1 MLNIKP
7 EIIDIILLDK
17 RYKNKELEIDNLI
30 IKIYNLYQEITEFK
44 NIDFES
50 LDIENIDVRKIGRL
64 NFPFSDEELKK
75 INELNSKYDENLISI
90 ILSIFAIVEE
100 MKRVVEDLEKHR
112 SENYDL
118 LLMEHDINNTEK
130 QINTLKTLLE
140 KAKILDDKNDIY
152 RIQFAIE
159 MYEEFKKDKT
169 KALARFHLLFMG
181 IEMNKTF
188 GLEKNEKMD
197 KAIVNAD
204 YFFNIF
210 CLINGY
216 LLNSKKIYKSSALR
230 IYNLINSNLNV
241 NKKPLSDKVSHLFAR
256 LGIDINL
263 DYRKA
268 HNIRKISIYHDYTI
282 YDYSTNKK
290 DTDLYFSK
298 DEIVNKMFEGL
309 KPKLEKMNYPLN
321 EVQMNKKAVYLSN
334 IEAFQDNYKKTRY
347 VID

>member
-1 MLNIKP
+1 MIDIKP

-17 RYKNKELEIDNLI
+17 KYKKKENEIDNLI
-30 IKIYNLYQEITEFK
+30 IEIYNLYQELTEFK

-50 LDIENIDVRKIGRL
+50 LDIENIDVREIGRL

-169 KALARFHLLFMG
+169 KALARFNLLFMG
-181 IEMNKTF
+181 IKMNKTF

-197 KAIVNAD
+197 KVIVNAD

-230 IYNLINSNLNV
+230 IYNLITSNLNV
-241 NKKPLSDKVSHLFAR
+241 NKKPLTEKVSHLFAR

>member
-1 MLNIKP
+1 MIEIKP
-7 EIIDIILLDK
+7 DIIDIILLDK
-17 RYKNKELEIDNLI
+17 RYKNKELVIDNLI
-30 IKIYNLYQEITEFK
+30 IEIYNLYEELTEFK
-44 NIDFES
+44 SID
-50 LDIENIDVRKIGRL
+50 LDNIDVKKIDRL

-75 INELNSKYDENLISI
+75 IDELNSNYDEDLITI
-90 ILSIFAIVEE
+90 ILGIFAIVEE
-100 MKRVVEDLEKHR
+100 MKRVTEELEEHR

-140 KAKILDDKNDIY
+140 KAKILDDENDIF
-152 RIQFAIE
+152 RIKFAIE
-159 MYEEFKKDKT
+159 MYEAFKKDKT

-181 IEMNKTF
+181 IEMNNTL
-188 GLEKNEKMD
+188 GLERNKRMD
-197 KAIVNAD
+197 KVIANAD

-230 IYNLINSNLNV
+230 IYNLINNNLNV
-241 NKKPLSDKVSHLFAR
+241 NKKPLTDKVSHLFAR

-268 HNIRKISIYHDYTI
+268 HNVRKISIYHDYTI

-290 DTDLYFSK
+290 DTNLYFSK
-298 DEIVNKMFEGL
+298 DEMANKLMGNVKE
-309 KPKLEKMNYPLN
+309 KLQKMNYPFN

-334 IEAFQDNYKKTRY
+334 IESFQNDYKKTRY
-347 VID
+347 IID